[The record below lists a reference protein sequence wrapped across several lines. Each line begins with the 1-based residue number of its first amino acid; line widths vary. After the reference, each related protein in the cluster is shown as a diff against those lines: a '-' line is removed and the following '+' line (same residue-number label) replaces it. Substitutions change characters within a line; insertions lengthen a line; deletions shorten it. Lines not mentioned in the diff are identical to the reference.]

1 MVVYAKCVCDIEG
14 GGGEKVE
21 VLTKCFT
28 AAHAVFRSTGD
39 GSSSSSYYYYVHNLY
54 NITIL
59 LTLGQMLLRLQWLK
73 SYSRS
78 GIVDDFSLDEERY
91 VNLLLYKLSKFEFSM
106 NRTTVFRVVMN
117 FMVNQRRR

>member
-1 MVVYAKCVCDIEG
+1 MMVIVVVVVVEE

-39 GSSSSSYYYYVHNLY
+39 GNIFTTATTSFSSNSVQL
-54 NITIL
+54 
-59 LTLGQMLLRLQWLK
+59 MLLRLQWLK

-78 GIVDDFSLDEERY
+78 RIVDDSSLDEERFI
-91 VNLLLYKLSKFEFSM
+91 KI
-106 NRTTVFRVVMN
+106 
-117 FMVNQRRR
+117 